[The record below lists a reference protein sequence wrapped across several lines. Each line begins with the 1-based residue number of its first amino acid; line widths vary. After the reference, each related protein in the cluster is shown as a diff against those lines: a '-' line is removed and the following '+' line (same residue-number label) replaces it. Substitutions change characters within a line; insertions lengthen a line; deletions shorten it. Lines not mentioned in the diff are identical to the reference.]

1 VGTLGAAVPAMVAEA
16 YEGLALL
23 VRSEHQST
31 SKGEKESK
39 QQALRYY
46 ENAAPYLQ
54 AALPPL
60 HPVGEYTSNP
70 PPQASN

>member
-1 VGTLGAAVPAMVAEA
+1 MGAAVPAMVAEA

-23 VRSEHQST
+23 VRSEHQDT
-31 SKGEKESK
+31 SEGEGEAKK
-39 QQALRYY
+39 TALRHY

-60 HPVGEYTSNP
+60 HPVGKC
-70 PPQASN
+70 